1 MTRARESEEVT
12 EVEEE
17 KATNIVSDWDSPD
30 LAVDLVDQIWDMVKS
45 WLTDREP
52 AASDFFYY
60 CRNLC
65 DNLEE
70 ADEVWVWMLNL
81 IAHFVAE
88 DESFLDSVHTAKD
101 WRELALVNEDDW
113 EVPPPLWLVRREEQ
127 MKREEEEELKNE
139 KAKESLEF
147 ATNSPILDEEK
158 EKDNGN
164 AEESLDNT
172 TASPL
177 DRDWGKELPAPTPAV
192 AAPSTPVW
200 RPWEENSSVVNLSAV
215 QKRKRRSPA
224 AAARS
229 RRRLQIW
236 QEKKDMARLMP
247 EPRTTPNRILKQIWS
262 TNLLRRLEE
271 CANDRKGSKVQ
282 ALGEGEM
289 ESSVLFC
296 NHSQT
301 IMQPQITPS
310 STNTKHPVWATP
322 SSTIW
327 PQPVSPV
334 QQIVTTCPTCRIW
347 NMSSTS

>member
-1 MTRARESEEVT
+1 MTRARESEEVS

-30 LAVDLVDQIWDMVKS
+30 LAVDLVDQIWEMVKS

-65 DNLEE
+65 YNIEE

-81 IAHFVAE
+81 IAHFLAE

-101 WRELALVNEDDW
+101 WRELALVDQDDW

-172 TASPL
+172 AASPL
-177 DRDWGKELPAPTPAV
+177 DQDWGK
-192 AAPSTPVW
+192 
-200 RPWEENSSVVNLSAV
+200 
-215 QKRKRRSPA
+215 
-224 AAARS
+224 
-229 RRRLQIW
+229 
-236 QEKKDMARLMP
+236 D
-247 EPRTTPNRILKQIWS
+247 
-262 TNLLRRLEE
+262 
-271 CANDRKGSKVQ
+271 
-282 ALGEGEM
+282 
-289 ESSVLFC
+289 
-296 NHSQT
+296 
-301 IMQPQITPS
+301 
-310 STNTKHPVWATP
+310 
-322 SSTIW
+322 
-327 PQPVSPV
+327 
-334 QQIVTTCPTCRIW
+334 
-347 NMSSTS
+347 

>member
-1 MTRARESEEVT
+1 MTSEEVS

-17 KATNIVSDWDSPD
+17 KATDIVSNWDSPD
-30 LAVDLVDQIWDMVKS
+30 LAVDLVDQIWDMVKG
-45 WLTDREP
+45 WLADREP
-52 AASDFFYY
+52 AASDFFHY

-65 DNLEE
+65 DNQGER
-70 ADEVWVWMLNL
+70 DEVWVWMLNL

-101 WRELALVNEDDW
+101 WRELALVHEDDW

-139 KAKESLEF
+139 KAKERLEF

-172 TASPL
+172 AASPL
-177 DRDWGKELPAPTPAV
+177 DQDWGKDLPAPTPAV

-224 AAARS
+224 AVARS
-229 RRRLQIW
+229 RRRLKIW
-236 QEKKDMARLMP
+236 QEKKDMARLMS
-247 EPRTTPNRILKQIWS
+247 ELRTTPLRKVEQIRS
-262 TNLLRRLEE
+262 ANLLQRLDE
-271 CANDRKGSKVQ
+271 CINERKGSEVE
-282 ALGEGEM
+282 ALEEEEV
-289 ESSVLFC
+289 ESSVLFS

-301 IMQPQITPS
+301 IMLPQLSPSLTIAKNTLQPTS
-310 STNTKHPVWATP
+310 SLAHLRPA
-322 SSTIW
+322 SL
-327 PQPVSPV
+327 
-334 QQIVTTCPTCRIW
+334 
-347 NMSSTS
+347 

>member
-1 MTRARESEEVT
+1 MTRARESEEVS

-65 DNLEE
+65 YNIEE

-101 WRELALVNEDDW
+101 WRELALVDQDDW

-127 MKREEEEELKNE
+127 MKREEEELKNE

-172 TASPL
+172 AASPL
-177 DRDWGKELPAPTPAV
+177 DQDWGKDLPAPTPAV

-200 RPWEENSSVVNLSAV
+200 RPWEENSSVVNLSAL

-224 AAARS
+224 AVARS
-229 RRRLQIW
+229 RRRLKIW

-247 EPRTTPNRILKQIWS
+247 ELRTTPLRKVEQIRS
-262 TNLLRRLEE
+262 ANLLQRLDE
-271 CANDRKGSKVQ
+271 CINERKGSNVE
-282 ALGEGEM
+282 ALEEEEV
-289 ESSVLFC
+289 ESSVLFS

-301 IMQPQITPS
+301 IMLPQLSPS
-310 STNTKHPVWATP
+310 
-322 SSTIW
+322 
-327 PQPVSPV
+327 
-334 QQIVTTCPTCRIW
+334 
-347 NMSSTS
+347 

>member
-1 MTRARESEEVT
+1 MSRARGSEEVV
-12 EVEEE
+12 EVKEE
-17 KATNIVSDWDSPD
+17 KTTTIVTHNARPSRALWTDWDSPN
-30 LAVDLVDQIWDMVKS
+30 LAEELVDRIWDMVRD
-45 WLTDREP
+45 WLRDREP
-52 AASDFFYY
+52 AASDFFHY
-60 CRNLC
+60 CLNLC
-65 DNLEE
+65 DSRGE
-70 ADEVWVWMLNL
+70 ADEVRVWMLNL

-88 DESFLDSVHTAKD
+88 DEKWLDSVHTAKD

-224 AAARS
+224 AVARS
-229 RRRLQIW
+229 RRRLKIW
-236 QEKKDMARLMP
+236 QEKKDMARLMS
-247 EPRTTPNRILKQIWS
+247 ELRTTPMRKVEQIRS
-262 TNLLRRLEE
+262 ANLLQRLDEYVNE
-271 CANDRKGSKVQ
+271 RKGSKVE
-282 ALGEGEM
+282 ALEEEEV
-289 ESSVLFC
+289 ESSVLFS

-301 IMQPQITPS
+301 IMLPQLSPSLTITKNTLQPTS
-310 STNTKHPVWATP
+310 SLAHLRPA
-322 SSTIW
+322 SL
-327 PQPVSPV
+327 
-334 QQIVTTCPTCRIW
+334 
-347 NMSSTS
+347 

>member
-1 MTRARESEEVT
+1 MGMTRAWGSEEM
-12 EVEEE
+12 EEE
-17 KATNIVSDWDSPD
+17 KSEKMKSSFRDLVEEWVGPD
-30 LAVDLVDQIWDMVKS
+30 LIWDTVNDWIEDYNSHAGKS
-45 WLTDREP
+45 TVGNFVNYCFRFTENVDDHYELRLWL
-52 AASDFFYY
+52 
-60 CRNLC
+60 
-65 DNLEE
+65 
-70 ADEVWVWMLNL
+70 LNL
-81 IAHFVAE
+81 VAHFMAKE
-88 DESFLDSVHTAKD
+88 ENWLDNADDSKHWDELFLCEK
-101 WRELALVNEDDW
+101 DW
-113 EVPPPLWLVRREEQ
+113 EVPPPLWTISRENENEVY
-127 MKREEEEELKNE
+127 RSWVEEEKT
-139 KAKESLEF
+139 KIRKE
-147 ATNSPILDEEK
+147 

-172 TASPL
+172 AASPL
-177 DRDWGKELPAPTPAV
+177 DQDWGKDLPAPTPAV

-224 AAARS
+224 AAACS

-271 CANDRKGSKVQ
+271 CANDREGSKVQ
-282 ALGEGEM
+282 ALREGEM

-301 IMQPQITPS
+301 IMQPQI
-310 STNTKHPVWATP
+310 NP
-322 SSTIW
+322 SSTITKLPVLATPSPTLW

-334 QQIVTTCPTCRIW
+334 QQIVTICPTCRIW

>member
-1 MTRARESEEVT
+1 
-12 EVEEE
+12 
-17 KATNIVSDWDSPD
+17 
-30 LAVDLVDQIWDMVKS
+30 
-45 WLTDREP
+45 
-52 AASDFFYY
+52 
-60 CRNLC
+60 
-65 DNLEE
+65 
-70 ADEVWVWMLNL
+70 MLNL

-88 DESFLDSVHTAKD
+88 DEKWLDSVHTAKD

-172 TASPL
+172 AASPL
-177 DRDWGKELPAPTPAV
+177 DQDWGKDLPAPTPAV

-229 RRRLQIW
+229 RRRLKIW
-236 QEKKDMARLMP
+236 QEKKDMARLMS
-247 EPRTTPNRILKQIWS
+247 ELRTTPLRKVEQIRS
-262 TNLLRRLEE
+262 ANLLQRLDE
-271 CANDRKGSKVQ
+271 CINERKGSNVE
-282 ALGEGEM
+282 ALEEEEV
-289 ESSVLFC
+289 ESSVLFS
-296 NHSQT
+296 NQSQT
-301 IMQPQITPS
+301 IMLPQLSPS
-310 STNTKHPVWATP
+310 LTNTKNTLQPT
-322 SSTIW
+322 SSVAYLR
-327 PQPVSPV
+327 PASL
-334 QQIVTTCPTCRIW
+334 
-347 NMSSTS
+347 

>member
-1 MTRARESEEVT
+1 MTRARESEEVS

-45 WLTDREP
+45 WLTDREL

-101 WRELALVNEDDW
+101 WRELALVDQDDW

-172 TASPL
+172 AASPL
-177 DRDWGKELPAPTPAV
+177 DQDWGKDLPAPTPAV

-229 RRRLQIW
+229 RRRLKIW
-236 QEKKDMARLMP
+236 QEKKDVARLMS
-247 EPRTTPNRILKQIWS
+247 ELRTTPLRKVEQIRS
-262 TNLLRRLEE
+262 ANLLQRLDE
-271 CANDRKGSKVQ
+271 CIN
-282 ALGEGEM
+282 E
-289 ESSVLFC
+289 
-296 NHSQT
+296 
-301 IMQPQITPS
+301 
-310 STNTKHPVWATP
+310 
-322 SSTIW
+322 
-327 PQPVSPV
+327 
-334 QQIVTTCPTCRIW
+334 RIK
-347 NMSSTS
+347 SR